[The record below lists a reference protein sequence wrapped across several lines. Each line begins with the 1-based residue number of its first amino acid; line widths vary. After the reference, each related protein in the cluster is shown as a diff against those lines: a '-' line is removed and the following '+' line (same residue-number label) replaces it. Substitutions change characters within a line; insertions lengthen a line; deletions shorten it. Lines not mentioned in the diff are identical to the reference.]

1 MAVLLDPKEAIADCK
16 TLPSENEAD
25 EQNAAR
31 DTANE
36 QPLLNLNCSYDF
48 RPTNFNFL
56 LLSRFS
62 FATKRKRIEKL
73 IRKRKM
79 AKEAQLKKQLARIE
93 DLENRGRES
102 RKRNTMIENKTIETL
117 YPRLYREHI
126 ESRVKQDELL

>member
-1 MAVLLDPKEAIADCK
+1 MAVLLDPTEAIADCK

-79 AKEAQLKKQLARIE
+79 AKEA
-93 DLENRGRES
+93 
-102 RKRNTMIENKTIETL
+102 
-117 YPRLYREHI
+117 
-126 ESRVKQDELL
+126 